1 MLLKLEN
8 IGKIYDS
15 NDILTVGIRGIDLA
29 FDYNE
34 FVTIEGESG
43 SGKSTLL
50 NVIGANDTYEEGELY
65 FNGEPTSHYSEADW
79 EKYREKNIATIF
91 QDFNIIENL
100 TVLENV
106 ELALLRL
113 DDVKERKKR
122 AK

>member
-1 MLLKLEN
+1 MLLRLEN

-15 NDILTVGIRGIDLA
+15 NDILTVGIRGINLA

-65 FNGEPTSHYSEADW
+65 FNGEPTSHYSKPIGKSTA
-79 EKYREKNIATIF
+79 
-91 QDFNIIENL
+91 
-100 TVLENV
+100 
-106 ELALLRL
+106 
-113 DDVKERKKR
+113 KR
-122 AK
+122 TSPPSFRTLIS

>member
-43 SGKSTLL
+43 SGQ
-50 NVIGANDTYEEGELY
+50 IDA
-65 FNGEPTSHYSEADW
+65 SE
-79 EKYREKNIATIF
+79 RH
-91 QDFNIIENL
+91 
-100 TVLENV
+100 
-106 ELALLRL
+106 RC
-113 DDVKERKKR
+113 ERYI
-122 AK
+122 